1 MSTKASKT
9 ITAENTW
16 TDPVQMTGFFNLSI
30 KGTFVAT
37 ITVQRSF
44 DDMATWND
52 VDTFTAQT
60 EDWGM
65 EPEVCWYRVG
75 VKTGD
80 FTSGSVSV
88 RLGQDGAFR
97 S

>member
-1 MSTKASKT
+1 MTTVASKT
-9 ITAENTW
+9 ITAQNSFT
-16 TDPVQMTGFFNLSI
+16 TPVRLTGFFNLSI
-30 KGTFVAT
+30 VGTFVAT

-44 DDMATWND
+44 DEMATWND
-52 VDTFTAQT
+52 VDTFTKPT

-75 VKTGD
+75 VKTGE
-80 FTSGSVSV
+80 FTSGSASV
-88 RLGQDGAFR
+88 RLGQDGTFK

>member
-1 MSTKASKT
+1 MASISTKT
-9 ITAENTW
+9 ITAQNSF
-16 TDPVQMTGFFNLSI
+16 TDPVKLTGFFNLSI
-30 KGTFVAT
+30 IGTFVAT
-37 ITVQRSF
+37 VTVQRSF
-44 DDMATWND
+44 DDQATWAD
-52 VDTFTAQT
+52 VDTFTSPT

-75 VKTGD
+75 VNTGQ

-88 RLGQDGAFR
+88 RLGQDGSFK